1 MESSLRWIFSKM
13 SNIKAVVLPARSSSK
28 EKAPKSPGKV
38 PAPEKK
44 LKRIRILEARSRAP
58 LF

>member
-13 SNIKAVVLPARSSSK
+13 SNIKAIVLPARSSSK

-44 LKRIRILEARSRAP
+44 LKRIRIL
-58 LF
+58 